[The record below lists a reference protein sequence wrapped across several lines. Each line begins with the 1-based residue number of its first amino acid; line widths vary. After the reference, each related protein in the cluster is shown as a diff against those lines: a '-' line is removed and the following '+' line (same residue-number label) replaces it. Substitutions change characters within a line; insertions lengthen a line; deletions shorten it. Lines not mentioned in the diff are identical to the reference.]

1 MPIYHSNDLKK
12 ISGGVKRPHRKRR
25 KYELGS
31 FPTET
36 ILDVKE
42 KRVAKRARGGNIK
55 IKLRRA
61 VYANVYNPNENKSIK
76 ARIIRVEK
84 TPANPDYARRQII
97 VKGSIIET
105 EIGKAIVTSRPG
117 QDGIINAVLIEE
129 E

>member
-25 KYELGS
+25 KFELGD
-31 FPTET
+31 FPTDT
-36 ILDVKE
+36 TVDVKE
-42 KRVAKRARGGNIK
+42 KRVIKRVRGGNIK
-55 IKLRRA
+55 IRLRRA
-61 VYANVYNPNENKSIK
+61 VYANVFNPSENKSVK

-117 QDGIINAVLIEE
+117 QDGVINAVLIQE
-129 E
+129 